1 VLRSRIAALAAVAAL
16 SILALTLLVRGPA
29 YEVGLTVSNA
39 SQLVKGDQV
48 KVGGVPVGK
57 VSKIGLADDG
67 RAHLVLSLRDDELT
81 PLHSGTKALIRSVS
95 LAGIANRYVAILPG
109 PNNAREIPDGG
120 EIPADDAT
128 PEVDLDAVLNTL
140 GPAAQRDLHDL
151 VAAGSGMIT
160 PETERQANEGIEALN
175 PALSQSAAT
184 ARQIVRDQPA
194 FERFILESANVV
206 SAVASRR
213 DDLDQVVGNTA
224 GALDALAARS
234 HELDRTLVKLPDTL
248 RSANT
253 TLVNVRAT
261 LADLR
266 PALRDARPAAPLLSA
281 LLERLSPVARRAI
294 PVVARTQRAVDRP
307 GSDADLL
314 GVVGGFAPL
323 AKEALPAFESLRA
336 TLSDALPIVREA
348 RPYTPDVMG
357 GLVNGFGG
365 TTGGYYDANGHYAR
379 IAFEGGPYS
388 LANGGSVVPMPPSH
402 DGLSGYRKGL
412 TSRCPG
418 AAAQPARDKSNPFKT
433 ADTPCRPEDSPR

>member
-1 VLRSRIAALAAVAAL
+1 VLRSRVFALAAVAAFSVL
-16 SILALTLLVRGPA
+16 VLVLLVRGPA

-57 VSKIGLADDG
+57 VSAIGLDDNG
-67 RAHLVLSLRDDELT
+67 RAHLKLSLRDKSLT
-81 PLHSGTKALIRSVS
+81 PLHYGTKAIIRSVS

-109 PNNAREIPDGG
+109 PNNAPKIPDGG

-140 GPAAQRDLHDL
+140 GPSAQKDLHDL
-151 VAAGSGMIT
+151 VSAGSKMIS
-160 PETERQANEGIEALN
+160 PQAERQANEGLHDLN

-184 ARQIVRDQPA
+184 ARQIIRDQPA

-206 SAVASRR
+206 STVASRPG
-213 DDLDQVVGNTA
+213 DLDQVVGNTA

-234 HELDRTLVKLPDTL
+234 RELDRTIVNLPDTL

-253 TLVNVRAT
+253 TLLNIRAT

-281 LLERLSPVARRAI
+281 LLERLSPVARQAI
-294 PVVARTQRAVDRP
+294 PVVARTQRAVDRN
-307 GSDADLL
+307 GSDVDLL
-314 GVVGGFAPL
+314 GIVRGFGPL
-323 AKEALPAFESLRA
+323 SKKAVPAFESLRG

-348 RPYTPDVMG
+348 RPYTPDVIG
-357 GLVNGFGG
+357 GLINGFGG
-365 TTGGYYDANGHYAR
+365 TTAGYYDANGHYAR
-379 IAFEGGPYS
+379 IAFEGGPFS
-388 LANGGSVVPMPPSH
+388 LDNAGSIVPAPPSR
-402 DGLSGYRKGL
+402 DGLTGFRKGL

-418 AAAQPARDKSNPFKT
+418 AATQPAPDKSNPYKT
-433 ADTPCRPEDSPR
+433 KDTGCRLEDTAR